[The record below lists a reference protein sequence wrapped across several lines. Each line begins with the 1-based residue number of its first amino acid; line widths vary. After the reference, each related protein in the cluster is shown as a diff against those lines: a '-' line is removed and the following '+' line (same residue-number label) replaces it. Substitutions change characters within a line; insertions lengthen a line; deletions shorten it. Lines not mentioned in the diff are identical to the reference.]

1 MLALDNKIAQ
11 QMKEDIEDSIFHDE
25 VGSFIDSL
33 ADLETDEEIINKC
46 LNMTIHFLTKNN
58 TYFQIETIILNQQE
72 TPCNVFIYAV
82 QAG

>member
-1 MLALDNKIAQ
+1 M
-11 QMKEDIEDSIFHDE
+11 
-25 VGSFIDSL
+25 
-33 ADLETDEEIINKC
+33 EIINKC

-82 QAG
+82 QAGWLSQSYVSLKQK